1 MATLQKEEEDN
12 MEKLSHSYH
21 VKIQDDYKQIPLVM
35 VVTKNRRV
43 PNVLI
48 YGG

>member
-1 MATLQKEEEDN
+1 

-21 VKIQDDYKQIPLVM
+21 VKDKDDNEGMPMVM

-43 PNVLI
+43 PNV
-48 YGG
+48 